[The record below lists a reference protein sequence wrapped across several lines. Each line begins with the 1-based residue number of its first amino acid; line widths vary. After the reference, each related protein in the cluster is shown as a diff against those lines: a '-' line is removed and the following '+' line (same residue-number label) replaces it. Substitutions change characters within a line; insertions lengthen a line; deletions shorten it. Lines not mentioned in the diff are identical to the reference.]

1 MKLNKINTIFITTL
15 FTIQSYGSDYDNA
28 SFENYVTGQGVNE
41 VILEA
46 QEIIC
51 SLAKLRTED
60 LAGDGSYIAT
70 IFSDEC
76 VQTSL
81 SNSTLSPNVL
91 LVNVCV
97 AAIPANV
104 SATAGITKAI
114 LPEKAECGGAFSAA

>member
-81 SNSTLSPNVL
+81 SNSTDSVPGEE
-91 LVNVCV
+91 
-97 AAIPANV
+97 
-104 SATAGITKAI
+104 AGGGREQRD
-114 LPEKAECGGAFSAA
+114 LPRRTRRRRQRHRRRERR